1 MPSIDQLIVGIENAQ
16 TYEEWI
22 THSKQLDAVNN
33 RASWQAEDSSPLYDY
48 MKLHSLLSDLRQARL
63 QKDVEKL
70 LYLVRTALS
79 RNVANIG
86 DPRLFNYAQSGT
98 KYLVDEFINECELA
112 LEMLTMVDSHL
123 SSEVLHTLVQSRK
136 AFGRTALVL
145 SGGSIL
151 GFLHIGVA
159 RELIEHDLLP
169 KIISGSSAGSIFAS
183 MLCIHRDEEFE
194 NMWELLSIP
203 MSIFG
208 PAEEKESLATHFKRF
223 FTVGTWIDSTYLKE
237 MMQGLIGDVTF
248 QEAYN
253 RTGRILNVTVSV
265 SGSHEMPRLL
275 NYLTAPNVVIWS
287 AVVCSCSVPF
297 VFAADSIFARNPKTK
312 EIYPWSKR
320 SFIDGSVDNDMPL
333 TRLSEMFNVNHFL
346 ASQVNPHI
354 APLLTD
360 DRGCSDIKHAYSG
373 SSQHKGVNGLVTRL
387 TKLDN
392 KTPEV
397 SSKWLGSKIVKGI
410 ETGKSLL
417 FNELEHGLTLLK
429 AAGITPSVASTILNV
444 IGQEYWGDIT
454 IVPPIYWSDV
464 SQLFRNP
471 SAAQISE
478 LVTRGRKATWP
489 KVALIRNHCAVEVA
503 FDKAIVE
510 LRSKVIATVYTP
522 LHNSYL
528 ISSGTKEHLHR
539 KQSYFTPRS
548 RSHHESSHGTR
559 SRSDT
564 NLPSLQRRPSFRPT
578 SPGVSK
584 RRASFDFLYE
594 TRSRRGSEI

>member
-1 MPSIDQLIVGIENAQ
+1 MASIDQLIGEIENAQ
-16 TYEEWI
+16 TYEAWI
-22 THSKQLDAVNN
+22 TLSKQLDDVNH
-33 RASWQAEDSSPLYDY
+33 RALWQAEDSSPLYDY
-48 MKLHSLLSDLRQARL
+48 MKLHALLSDLRQARL
-63 QKDVEKL
+63 QKDVTKL

-79 RNVANIG
+79 RNVANMG

-98 KYLVDEFINECELA
+98 KYLVDEFINECELV
-112 LEMLTMVDSHL
+112 LETLTTVDGHL

-159 RELIEHDLLP
+159 RELIENNLLP

-194 NMWELLSIP
+194 TMWELLSIP

-208 PAEEKESLATHFKRF
+208 PAGEQESLATHFKRF
-223 FTVGTWIDSTYLKE
+223 CTVGTWIDSIYLKE

-265 SGSHEMPRLL
+265 SGSHDMPRLL

-297 VFAADSIFARNPKTK
+297 VFAADSIFAKNPKTK
-312 EIYPWSKR
+312 ELYPWSKR
-320 SFIDGSVDNDMPL
+320 AFIDGSVDNDMPL

-346 ASQVNPHI
+346 ASQVNPHV
-354 APLLTD
+354 APLFTD
-360 DRGCSDIKHAYSG
+360 DRGSPDVEDALEVMP
-373 SSQHKGVNGLVTRL
+373 HKGANGLVTRL
-387 TKLDN
+387 SKLDN
-392 KTPEV
+392 KKQEN
-397 SSKWLGSKIVKGI
+397 SSRWLGTKISKGI
-410 ETGKSLL
+410 ENGKTLL

-429 AAGITPSVASTILNV
+429 AAGITPSVASTLLNV

-454 IVPPIYWSDV
+454 IVPQIYWSDV

-478 LVTRGRKATWP
+478 LVSRGRKATWP
-489 KVALIRNHCAVEVA
+489 KLALIRNHCAIEVA

-522 LHNSYL
+522 VHHSPL
-528 ISSGTKEHLHR
+528 SSLGTKEYLHR
-539 KQSYFTPRS
+539 KQSYSAPRS
-548 RSHHESSHGTR
+548 RSHHGSAHGPR
-559 SRSDT
+559 SLSVT
-564 NLPSLQRRPSFRPT
+564 NLPSLHRRASSKPS
-578 SPGVSK
+578 SPNVSK
-584 RRASFDFLYE
+584 RRASFDALYE
-594 TRSRRGSEI
+594 TISRRSSEL